1 MRLVVICGYLALL
14 TLRQLLARLILPA
27 PPVQMVLYSWATILK
42 AKALSINLPNV
53 MDLAQE
59 SLRGILAIQEV
70 EYILCIFFLTE
81 ERGYLGR
88 GV

>member
-1 MRLVVICGYLALL
+1 MRLVVICGCLALL

-27 PPVQMVLYSWATILK
+27 PPVQMVLYSWRTILK
-42 AKALSINLPNV
+42 ARALSINLPNV

-59 SLRGILAIQEV
+59 SLRGISAIQEV
-70 EYILCIFFLTE
+70 EYILYIFFSTE
-81 ERGYLGR
+81 EYGHLGK